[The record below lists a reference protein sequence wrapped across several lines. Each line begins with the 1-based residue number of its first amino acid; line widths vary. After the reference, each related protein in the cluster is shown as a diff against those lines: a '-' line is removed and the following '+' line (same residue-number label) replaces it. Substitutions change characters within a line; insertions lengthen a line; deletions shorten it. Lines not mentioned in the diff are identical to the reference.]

1 VIKNIALLNMPMDLS
16 LLQVSMVESRVMEEM
31 ERLLSILNVGSP
43 VASLTPSN
51 PTNQFRPLRE

>member
-1 VIKNIALLNMPMDLS
+1 VIKSIALLNMPMDLS